1 MEFENLNWIAV
12 AAGTVVAFLFGWL
25 WYSPLLFVKAW
36 AKGSGVEFN
45 PDSKPPMGAMVLQ
58 FVGLFFLATVV
69 GITATFNAL
78 FAAIFAILAAA
89 TMTISNGAFC
99 KKSNTA
105 LAIDAGYIIC
115 AGILMILAQGIL

>member
-12 AAGTVVAFLFGWL
+12 IAGAVVAFLFGWL
-25 WYSPLLFVKAW
+25 WYSPVLFVKKW
-36 AKGSGVEFN
+36 AEGSGVELT
-45 PDSKPPMGAMVLQ
+45 PETKMPVGAMVLQ
-58 FVGLFFLATVV
+58 IAGLFLLSLVV

-89 TMTISNGAFC
+89 TMTASNGAFC
-99 KKSNTA
+99 NKTKAA

-115 AGILMILAQGIL
+115 AGILMIAAQALL